1 MIKNVIFD
9 FGQVIV
15 SFEPSYMVSKYVT
28 DSEDAALLEA
38 VVFDRLYWDKLD
50 EGTVSDSQVVEEIK
64 TRIPERLYDVAEKIY
79 YNWIYNIPLID
90 GIVDVISWIKNE
102 CGVKLYLLS
111 NISKYFASHKDEF
124 DVFHYFDGLVFSAPL
139 GIVKPQR
146 EIFEYITDKYSLNPD
161 ESIFIDD
168 NPKNIQAAQE
178 YGIKGYLFDK
188 DTVKL
193 KKYLKEIFGK

>member
-15 SFEPSYMVSKYVT
+15 SFEPSYMVSKYAT

-50 EGTVSDSQVVEEIK
+50 EGTVSDSHVVEEIK

-90 GIVDVISWIKNE
+90 GIVDVISWLKNE

-193 KKYLKEIFGK
+193 KNYLKEIFGK

>member
-15 SFEPSYMVSKYVT
+15 SFEPSYMVSKYVI

-90 GIVDVISWIKNE
+90 GIVDVISWLKNE